1 LDDREYHSAYATA
14 ADKKILGQKLSQSSR
29 KAAPSSVVEPWFI
42 AMAKCQQDVVQIK
55 LYPIPPISLQ
65 KEDFGIVVVFIDF
78 LCVILV
84 IRYIGIVD
92 ARQKE
97 FAFEEKE
104 QTM

>member
-1 LDDREYHSAYATA
+1 M
-14 ADKKILGQKLSQSSR
+14 SQRSR
-29 KAAPSSVVEPWFI
+29 KADSRSVVEPWFI
-42 AMAKCQQDVVQIK
+42 AMAKCQQDVVQVK

-78 LCVILV
+78 LCVVLV